1 MRSISLSS
9 VNLRDL
15 AQFVT
20 VRTRRGTD
28 LHAEEEEEE
37 EEDDDEWDEEDEGY
51 GPEDEND
58 SVSGPQYFPPVKEAQ
73 KAGEELLY
81 SGDFG
86 RIGIKIRSRANNRN
100 LVKSVLNRATHLIPN
115 FNKED
120 LLSVCFNFL
129 SQNHELNWVLST
141 RTSFQIPMELQLQ
154 PTRRTCILLNFQMV
168 H

>member
-28 LHAEEEEEE
+28 PHAEEED
-37 EEDDDEWDEEDEGY
+37 EEDDDEWDEEDEGC
-51 GPEDEND
+51 GPEDKND
-58 SVSGPQYFPPVKEAQ
+58 SLSSPQYFPPVKEAQ

-115 FNKED
+115 LNRED
-120 LLSVCFNFL
+120 LLSVCFNF
-129 SQNHELNWVLST
+129 SS
-141 RTSFQIPMELQLQ
+141 
-154 PTRRTCILLNFQMV
+154 
-168 H
+168 